1 MKALIATG
9 LGVMALGGVLVANSG
24 RSTSATPA
32 LFADQTTN
40 RATLVDCGEGRQAMI
55 WADPDGS
62 PALRVACVPLQALPY
77 AGAMPVVSQSVGSSQ
92 RLTLDTMP
100 QVVSPAVQERVVYR
114 DREAAAPVRTTSG
127 RRASTSNGTYSP
139 AGAQGTYDRPAPQT
153 RTWKKSAIIIG
164 GSTAAGAGV
173 GAVLDGKS
181 GAKKGAV
188 VGLLG
193 GTIYDIATR
202 TKS

>member
-1 MKALIATG
+1 MRERF
-9 LGVMALGGVLVANSG
+9 GVSLV
-24 RSTSATPA
+24 P
-32 LFADQTTN
+32 
-40 RATLVDCGEGRQAMI
+40 E
-55 WADPDGS
+55 
-62 PALRVACVPLQALPY
+62 
-77 AGAMPVVSQSVGSSQ
+77 PVFVHVS
-92 RLTLDTMP
+92 
-100 QVVSPAVQERVVYR
+100 
-114 DREAAAPVRTTSG
+114 
-127 RRASTSNGTYSP
+127 SNGTYST

-173 GAVLDGKS
+173 GAVLDGES
-181 GAKKGAV
+181 GAKKGVV